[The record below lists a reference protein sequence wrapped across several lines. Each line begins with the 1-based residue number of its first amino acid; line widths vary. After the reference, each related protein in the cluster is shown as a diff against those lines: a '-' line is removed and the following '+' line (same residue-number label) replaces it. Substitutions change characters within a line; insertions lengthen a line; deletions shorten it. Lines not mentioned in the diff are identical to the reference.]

1 MKILFVCLFILT
13 ISFSYAFFK
22 KEEVLELSNLS
33 YSLYDYEAI
42 SIDGDIVK
50 LSDYKGK
57 KIIIV
62 NVASKCGYT
71 YQYEGL
77 QSLYNKY
84 KDDVVVLGFPANDFL
99 WQEPGKNSKIKSF
112 CQTKYG
118 VEFPMF
124 EKIVVKKNKNQH
136 PLYTWLSHKKLNGWN
151 DEAPSWNF
159 CKYLINEEGNLINF
173 LTSSVKPLDKEIIS
187 FIENE

>member
-1 MKILFVCLFILT
+1 MKILFICLFVLT
-13 ISFSYAFFK
+13 ISFSYAFFN
-22 KEEVLELSNLS
+22 KEENQELTDLS
-33 YSLYDYEAI
+33 YSIYDYEAV
-42 SIDGDIVK
+42 SIDGNTVK

-77 QSLYNKY
+77 QSLYSKY
-84 KDDVVVLGFPANDFL
+84 KDKVVVLAFPANDFL

-124 EKIVVKKNKNQH
+124 QKIAVKKNKKQH
-136 PLYTWLSHKKLNGWN
+136 PIFTWLSNKKLNGWN
-151 DEAPSWNF
+151 DNAPSWNF
-159 CKYLINEEGNLINF
+159 CKYLINEEGNLINY
-173 LTSSVKPLDKEIIS
+173 LSSSVKPFDQEIIS
-187 FIENE
+187 FIEDE

>member
-1 MKILFVCLFILT
+1 MKILFICLFVLI
-13 ISFSYAFFK
+13 ISFSYAFFN
-22 KEEVLELSNLS
+22 KEENQELTNLS
-33 YSLYDYEAI
+33 YSIYDYEAV
-42 SIDGDIVK
+42 SIDGNTVK

-77 QSLYNKY
+77 QSLYSKY
-84 KDDVVVLGFPANDFL
+84 KDKVVVLGFPANDFL

-124 EKIVVKKNKNQH
+124 QKIALKQNKKQH
-136 PLYTWLSHKKLNGWN
+136 PIFTWLSNKKLNGWN
-151 DEAPSWNF
+151 DNAPSWNF
-159 CKYLINEEGNLINF
+159 CKYLINEEGNLINY
-173 LTSSVKPLDKEIIS
+173 LSSSVKPFDQEIIS
-187 FIENE
+187 FIEDE

>member
-77 QSLYNKY
+77 QSLYSKY

-99 WQEPGKNSKIKSF
+99 WQEPGKKF
-112 CQTKYG
+112 
-118 VEFPMF
+118 
-124 EKIVVKKNKNQH
+124 
-136 PLYTWLSHKKLNGWN
+136 
-151 DEAPSWNF
+151 
-159 CKYLINEEGNLINF
+159 
-173 LTSSVKPLDKEIIS
+173 
-187 FIENE
+187 

>member
-77 QSLYNKY
+77 QSLYSKY
-84 KDDVVVLGFPANDFL
+84 KDDIVVLGFPANYFL
-99 WQEPGKNSKIKSF
+99 LQEPG
-112 CQTKYG
+112 
-118 VEFPMF
+118 
-124 EKIVVKKNKNQH
+124 
-136 PLYTWLSHKKLNGWN
+136 N